1 MSVHVLLTSTIKE
14 NQIAAVQAFISKHL
28 PNVRGFSGCQGV
40 DILLDEEKR
49 TMLFDERWQ
58 SVADHQNYIQSIS
71 ESGVMGQLVDYLEG
85 APAVSY
91 FYPTEL

>member
-1 MSVHVLLTSTIKE
+1 MSVHVLLTSTIKA
-14 NQIAAVQAFISKHL
+14 NQLDAVQSFIAEHL

-58 SVADHQNYIQSIS
+58 SVSDHQNYIQSIS
-71 ESGVMGQLVDYLEG
+71 ESGVMGQLIGFLEG
-85 APAVSY
+85 EPQVDY
-91 FYPTEL
+91 FYPTSL